1 MIPGANMRTAV
12 VEIGKL
18 AFLAMMIVST
28 AHAGIPSS
36 ERTALLT
43 LYGNTGGGNWT
54 IRTNW
59 PATGAKVSEC
69 SWFGVTCDGIG
80 SQVVGIAL
88 PNNNLKGTL
97 GAQNALT
104 AFTNLQDV
112 DVHSDSTSS
121 TPNVLTGS
129 IPALSSLKSLQS
141 FAASGN
147 KLNGTI
153 PVLTGLTSLQSFTV
167 DSNALTGVLPAL
179 TGLTNLQ
186 EFTASDNKLTSTIP
200 ALTGLTNLRTFS
212 VADDQLTG
220 SIPSFTGLTSL
231 QYFLVDDNQLS
242 LGIPALPA
250 TLIQFGAG
258 NNRLTGNLPTF
269 TGLPLLE
276 SFDAHNNQLDGMIP
290 ALSSLGSLEF
300 FYVSG
305 NQLTGMMPALSA
317 LTNLE
322 AIALGGNSLTGPI
335 TAAPDNL
342 TPGASSLCPNPLQTT
357 PSGND
362 AKWNAATGLTHWYGT
377 PFPDNECDDI
387 FDDSFEVAK

>member
-12 VEIGKL
+12 IAIGKL
-18 AFLAMMIVST
+18 AFLAMVIVST
-28 AHAGIPSS
+28 AHAAIPSS
-36 ERTALLT
+36 ERSALLA
-43 LYGNTGGGNWT
+43 LYGNTGGGSWT
-54 IRTNW
+54 NH
-59 PATGAKVSEC
+59 TGWNGAAGTEC
-69 SWFGVTCDGIG
+69 SWFGVTCDGIDTH
-80 SQVVGIAL
+80 VVGIEL

-97 GAQNALT
+97 GAQTALT
-104 AFTNLQDV
+104 AFTSLQDV

-141 FAASGN
+141 FAAGGNNLSG
-147 KLNGTI
+147 TV

-179 TGLTNLQ
+179 AGLTNLQ

-212 VADDQLTG
+212 VADNQLTG
-220 SIPSFTGLTSL
+220 SIPLFTGLTSL

-258 NNRLTGNLPTF
+258 NNLLTGNLPAF

-276 SFDAHNNQLDGMIP
+276 SFDAHNNQLDGTIP

-305 NQLTGMMPALSA
+305 NQLTGTMPVLSA

-322 AIALGGNSLTGPI
+322 AIALGGNSLTGPV

-342 TPGASSLCPNPLQTT
+342 TPGASSLCPNELQTT

-377 PFPDNECDDI
+377 PFPNNKCDDI
-387 FDDSFEVAK
+387 FNDSFEIAK

>member
-1 MIPGANMRTAV
+1 MRTAV
-12 VEIGKL
+12 IAIGKL

-28 AHAGIPSS
+28 AHAAIPSS
-36 ERTALLT
+36 ERTALIA
-43 LYGNTGGGNWT
+43 LYGSAGGNSWT
-54 IRTNW
+54 NH
-59 PATGAKVSEC
+59 TGWNGAVGTEC
-69 SWFGVTCDGIG
+69 SWFGVKCDGID
-80 SQVVGIAL
+80 SHVVGIEL
-88 PNNNLKGTL
+88 PNNNLTGTL
-97 GAQNALT
+97 GAQNALV

-121 TPNVLTGS
+121 TPNALTGS
-129 IPALSSLKSLQS
+129 IPALSSLKSLQG

-147 KLNGTI
+147 KLSGTI

-186 EFTASDNKLTSTIP
+186 EFNASDNKLTSTIP

-212 VADDQLTG
+212 VADNQLTG
-220 SIPSFTGLTSL
+220 SIPLLTGLTSL
-231 QYFLVDDNQLS
+231 QYFLVDGNQLS
-242 LGIPALPA
+242 LGGIPALPA

-258 NNRLTGNLPTF
+258 NNRLTGSLPLF

-276 SFDAHNNQLDGMIP
+276 SFDAHNNQLDGTIP
-290 ALSSLGSLEF
+290 VLTSLGSLEF

-305 NQLTGMMPALSA
+305 NKLTGTMPVVST

-322 AIALGGNSLTGPI
+322 AIALGGNSLTGPV

-342 TPGASSLCPNPLQTT
+342 IPGASSLCPNGLQTT

-362 AKWNAATGLTHWYGT
+362 AKWNAATGLTNWYGT
-377 PFPDNECDDI
+377 PFANNKCDDI
-387 FDDSFEVAK
+387 FNNQFELTN